1 MAALTEPESSEL
13 QLQRSVSCS
22 ITSHAEQL
30 ARLGD
35 AWRRLSA
42 RASRHPRQ
50 RDHVQPAE
58 LRPAPPILL
67 ADRVVVLLRVQST
80 VLADRVLPQLGEDRI
95 RVVA

>member
-13 QLQRSVSCS
+13 QHKRSVGCS

-30 ARLGD
+30 PRLGD

-42 RASRHPRQ
+42 RAGRHPRQ
-50 RDHVQPAE
+50 RDHVQPAK
-58 LRPAPPILL
+58 LRPAPGMLL

-80 VLADRVLPQLGEDRI
+80 VLANGVLPQLGEDRI